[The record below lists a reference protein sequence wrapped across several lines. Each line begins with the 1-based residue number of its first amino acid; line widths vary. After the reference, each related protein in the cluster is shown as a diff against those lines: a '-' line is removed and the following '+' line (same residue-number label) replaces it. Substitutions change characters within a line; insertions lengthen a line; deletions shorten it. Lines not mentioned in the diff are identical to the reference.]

1 MKIVLNKCYGGFG
14 VSTEVFK
21 YLIEKKNWVVG
32 ENGKICES
40 DALGERY
47 YFNYDMAGISICHCS
62 NIEFRSNPDLVDA
75 IEHIGVDK
83 ASGAC
88 SKLEIVYV
96 PDWKEIE
103 LEITDYDGLE
113 KLQEVSKC
121 WG

>member
-1 MKIVLNKCYGGFG
+1 MKIVLNKCHGGFG

-47 YFNYDMAGISICHCS
+47 YFNYDMGCS
-62 NIEFRSNPDLVDA
+62 DLEFRSNPDLIEA

-83 ASGAC
+83 ASGAY
-88 SKLEIVYV
+88 SKLEIIYV

-103 LEITDYDGLE
+103 LEITDYSGME